1 MDQLPNEAEATKRNG
16 DAMAEH
22 SYDTEGKKLAED
34 LAKIGVEIH
43 TFYDIALTLLL
54 PEPPAMNY
62 DDTVSA
68 SGTAA
73 DPVGEAAT
81 DPRRQTRHRH
91 LKQTRQALGSALYHA
106 RIALHHAAKAAKE

>member
-1 MDQLPNEAEATKRNG
+1 
-16 DAMAEH
+16 MAEH

-34 LAKIGVEIH
+34 LAKIGVEVH
-43 TFYDIALTLLL
+43 NFYGIALTQLL
-54 PEPPAMNY
+54 PEPPAINY
-62 DDTVSA
+62 DEAIST

-81 DPRRQTRHRH
+81 DPRRQSRHHH

-106 RIALHHAAKAAKE
+106 RLALHHAAKAAKE